1 MKKQMEKYLKGIN
14 KKWTFGVYE
23 QETGLKCNSEHE
35 KNGLINIKENNEN
48 FIIHSNDLGVVDCTM
63 HKLNDR
69 KDLVLELVSKMD
81 FSYDNHN
88 LVIEL
93 DYNSYYNKDV
103 IYISE
108 NITELVPKGYKVF
121 AFDKKCRS
129 YNLEDIVGN
138 LYHTIIIIP
147 KVNSEKENH
156 LVSKILEIAEKYNN
170 DIRTSLISQN
180 NSKILF
186 SNNLIEGLRKIQI
199 SNWFGDSATSIFRG
213 TKDIIIPAVY
223 YLLVEI
229 KGEDYNKLFDQ
240 TLIQSLLYDDQRPNR
255 INPNSIDVTFPYPT
269 QKGCFYF
276 TLSYCDDEANF
287 IKMEVKYVSDK
298 ELKEEMKELNGENKK
313 DEECIKAY
321 NKIIEELL
329 EEYEKVTKEN
339 PTNFAYRESLVNMI
353 YKLEKIK

>member
-14 KKWTFGVYE
+14 KKWIYGVYE
-23 QETGLKCNSEHE
+23 QETGLKCNSEQE
-35 KNGLINIKENNEN
+35 RCGLINIKENNEN
-48 FIIHSNDLGVVDCTM
+48 FTIHSNDLGTIECTM

-108 NITELVPKGYKVF
+108 NITDLVPKGYKVF
-121 AFDKKCRS
+121 AFDKKCNS
-129 YNLEDIVGN
+129 YNLEDIVTN

-147 KVNSEKENH
+147 RVNPEKENH
-156 LVSKILEIAEKYNN
+156 LVTKILEISEKYNN
-170 DIRTSLISQN
+170 DIRTSIISQN
-180 NSKILF
+180 NSKIRF
-186 SNNLIEGLRKIQI
+186 SNNLIEGIKKIQL
-199 SNWFGDSATSIFRG
+199 SNWFGYSATSIFIG
-213 TKDIIIPAVY
+213 TKEVIIPAVY
-223 YLLVEI
+223 YLLVEL
-229 KGEDYNKLFDQ
+229 KGEDYDKIFGQ
-240 TLIQSLLYDDQRPNR
+240 SLIQSLLYDEERPNR

-269 QKGCFYF
+269 QTGCFYF

-287 IKMEVKYVSDK
+287 IKMEAKYISNN
-298 ELKEEMKELNGENKK
+298 ELKQEMNELKSEEKK
-313 DEECIKAY
+313 IEEDIKSY
-321 NKIIEELL
+321 NKIIKDLL
-329 EEYEKVTKEN
+329 EEYDQVTNTN
-339 PTNFAYRESLVNMI
+339 PTNYKYRESLINMM